1 MKNNQKKKKKKKK
14 TYKLGIHIRNFCPL
28 RDITKE
34 MKWQSLDWEKAFA
47 NIIPD
52 KRPVSWMY
60 KNHS

>member
-1 MKNNQKKKKKKKK
+1 MKNNQKQKKKKKK
-14 TYKLGIHIRNFCPL
+14 TYKLGIHIRNFCAL